1 MHTADR
7 TSVVHTKT
15 IYTVWRM
22 RPTRFQFNL
31 KCNLYLLTCKLYPA
45 HALQGRHYEGAAG
58 APERL
63 VSVAL
68 PLAMNGD
75 VLNFNGRERGS
86 EQLE

>member
-1 MHTADR
+1 
-7 TSVVHTKT
+7 
-15 IYTVWRM
+15 M

-31 KCNLYLLTCKLYPA
+31 QCNLYLLTCKLYPA